1 MSQTMKAAVLYR
13 VGEPLVIEEVP
24 IPEVGYG
31 EVLIQVKASGI
42 CHSDLH
48 IMDGTTVRDLPL
60 IIGHE
65 CAGIISKVGGGVN
78 KWKIGDRVVVN
89 CHIPCRACRNCFEGR
104 EIICENKKIIGHHF
118 AGAYAEYLKVPEQI
132 LIKLP
137 ETISFEQGAVLT
149 DAVATPYHA
158 ISKRA
163 NIRIGESVAVF
174 GIGGLGIHA
183 VQLAKIAGA
192 SVVYAVDMDEVAIE
206 RAAALGAIP
215 IHAKSED
222 PVAAIRRYERDG
234 VDASLEFV
242 GIPSTIDQAVRV
254 LRRGG
259 RATICGLSTKP
270 IQTVDPGIFV
280 RGELTLQGAWGATI
294 FEIEKLIS
302 LIESRQLDIT
312 GSITQTISLEDVNEG
327 LRILRERIG
336 NPIRVVM
343 TF

>member
-1 MSQTMKAAVLYR
+1 MSRTMKAAVLYR
-13 VGEPLVIEEVP
+13 VGEPLVIEQVP

-48 IMDGTTVRDLPL
+48 IIDGTTVRDLPL

-65 CAGIISKVGGGVN
+65 CAGYIAEIGEGVS
-78 KWKIGDRVVVN
+78 KWKVGDRVAVN
-89 CHIPCRACRNCFEGR
+89 CHIPCRSCRNCYEGN
-104 EIICENKKIIGHHF
+104 EIICENKKIIGHHY

-132 LIKLP
+132 MIKLP
-137 ETISFEQGAVLT
+137 DTISFEQGAVLT

-163 NIRIGESVAVF
+163 EIRIGESVAVI

-192 SVVYAVDMDEVAIE
+192 SVVYAVDVDEVSIK

-215 IHAKSED
+215 INAKLED
-222 PVAAIRRYERDG
+222 PVEAIRRHHGDG
-234 VDASLEFV
+234 VDATLEFV

-254 LRRGG
+254 LRKGG

-270 IQTVDPGIFV
+270 IQTVDPGVFV

-294 FEIEKLIS
+294 FEIETLIS
-302 LIESRQLDIT
+302 LIESKELDIS
-312 GSITQTISLEDVNEG
+312 GSITQTISLDEVNEG

-336 NPIRVVM
+336 NPIRIVM

>member
-1 MSQTMKAAVLYR
+1 MSRTMKAAVLYR
-13 VGEPLVIEEVP
+13 VGEPLVIEQVP
-24 IPEVGYG
+24 IPEVGYE

-48 IMDGTTVRDLPL
+48 IMDGSTVRDLPL

-65 CAGIISKVGGGVN
+65 CAGVIAEVGEGVKQWKV
-78 KWKIGDRVVVN
+78 GDRVAAN
-89 CHIPCRACRNCFEGR
+89 CHIPCRTCRNCLQGQ
-104 EIICENKKIIGHHF
+104 EIICENKKIIGHHY
-118 AGAYAEYLKVPEQI
+118 AGAYAEYVKVPDQI

-137 ETISFEQGAVLT
+137 ETIPFEQGAVLT

-163 NIRIGESVAVF
+163 EIRIGESVAVF

-183 VQLAKIAGA
+183 VQLAKLAGA
-192 SVVYAVDMDEVAIE
+192 SVVYAVDLDTVAIE
-206 RAAALGAIP
+206 RAASFGAIP
-215 IHAKSED
+215 IHAKHVD
-222 PVAAIRRYERDG
+222 PVEAIRSYEGDG

-242 GIPSTIDQAVRV
+242 GSPITIDQAVRV
-254 LRRGG
+254 LRKGG

-280 RGELTLQGAWGATI
+280 RGEISLKGAWGATV
-294 FEIEKLIS
+294 FEIEKLIA
-302 LIESRQLDIT
+302 LLESNQLDLS
-312 GSITQTISLEDVNEG
+312 GSVTQTISLENVNEG
-327 LRILRERIG
+327 IRILRERIG
-336 NPIRVVM
+336 NPIRIVI